1 MSNFIKTQNSFAHG
15 EVSPTFYTHDNIHG
29 LSRMEN
35 MDVLSGGGLSR
46 RFGLQHISDI
56 PGDARLITF
65 SVSDTEN
72 YLLVLSNENMWIF
85 SYDKLDKL

>member
-46 RFGLQHISDI
+46 RFGLQHIMEDKTM
-56 PGDARLITF
+56 G
-65 SVSDTEN
+65 
-72 YLLVLSNENMWIF
+72 IF
-85 SYDKLDKL
+85 NDNFFGQ